1 MAQRINE
8 FLINAVMD
16 NKTLTDVKQSLIAE
30 MERRVQDKILEPT
43 NAALLKKLIT
53 NADDDNEATMIAAL
67 GTTYKRTGFH
77 FDKRLEKL
85 SSDIKYFK
93 KNERLSFLTDSS
105 KPTHKLIIGDNYE
118 ALQNLLIEYKGKID
132 VIYIDPPY
140 GKDSMGEF
148 AQTNYENA
156 ITRDNLLS
164 MLYPRLVLA
173 KELLSEKGVIFC
185 SIDDRNQAYVKSL
198 FDEVFGEKKLVCNLV
213 WQKKTG
219 ASDAKGIAII
229 TEYILVYC
237 NDPEEK
243 YWNKIFTQNYMS
255 YDERRYRFSDEYV
268 FERGKYYPDNL
279 DRGGL
284 NYSDSMNYG
293 IECPDGTIAYPN
305 GRTKYENDGWIWKW
319 SKEKVQWGIDFGFIE
334 FRKSKDK
341 KSGWAV
347 CYKNYLYVDN
357 EGKKINRSAPFKNFI
372 YGILNGE
379 GTDEMNN
386 IFGMSVF
393 KNPKPI
399 ALIMYILQA
408 VSKKDLLVLD
418 FFAGSGTTG
427 HSVMELN
434 RNSKNQRAK
443 FILVQSP
450 ETLDK
455 QSKKPEVKNAIKL
468 CEKLNLPLNIAQIT
482 AIRLK
487 RIMTGECYD
496 GNKDFK
502 WLEDNEPYGSNLD
515 VYEIASV
522 KNNNS
527 SSGKTPFDVI
537 DETLY
542 GKKQFAILREKV
554 DWVCSNFAHAQQ
566 SVESDKEW
574 QERIKKM

>member
-1 MAQRINE
+1 MAQRIND

-30 MERRVQDKILEPT
+30 MEQRVQDKILEPT

-53 NADDDNEATMIAAL
+53 NAEDDNEATMIAAL

-85 SSDIKYFK
+85 TSDIKYFK
-93 KNERLSFLTDSS
+93 KNERLSFVTDPS

-164 MLYPRLVLA
+164 MLYPRLLLA
-173 KELLSEKGVIFC
+173 KQLLNNDGIIFC
-185 SIDDRNQAYVKSL
+185 SIDDRNQAYIKCL
-198 FDEVFGEKKLVCNLV
+198 FDEVFGENNMISSICREVIKGGTKTKNIKRVHDYVLVYAKQLKVDN
-213 WQKKTG
+213 KDKTVLLG
-219 ASDAKGIAII
+219 EEFNDENNFIFEDDKGKYAKGRELNKWGAGSRREDSPSMWYPIKGPNGEDIYPIRNDGSEGRWRWGKTKLTNAVKNGEVIYEKRSDGTFVVYEKI
-229 TEYILVYC
+229 RENKVKNRQLISILKDNYL
-237 NDPEEK
+237 NANGSEDLKPIF
-243 YWNKIFTQNYMS
+243 NKLMS
-255 YDERRYRFSDEYV
+255 PFDYAKPVELIKELLI
-268 FERGKYYPDNL
+268 YYP
-279 DRGGL
+279 
-284 NYSDSMNYG
+284 
-293 IECPDGTIAYPN
+293 
-305 GRTKYENDGWIWKW
+305 
-319 SKEKVQWGIDFGFIE
+319 ID
-334 FRKSKDK
+334 DC
-341 KSGWAV
+341 V
-347 CYKNYLYVDN
+347 
-357 EGKKINRSAPFKNFI
+357 
-372 YGILNGE
+372 
-379 GTDEMNN
+379 
-386 IFGMSVF
+386 
-393 KNPKPI
+393 
-399 ALIMYILQA
+399 
-408 VSKKDLLVLD
+408 VLD

-427 HSVMELN
+427 HAVLDLN
-434 RNSKNQRAK
+434 KIDGGNRQ
-443 FILVQSP
+443 FILCQLN
-450 ETLDK
+450 EKTDTTLNGIAYDVT
-455 QSKKPEVKNAIKL
+455 SK
-468 CEKLNLPLNIAQIT
+468 
-482 AIRLK
+482 RLK

-496 GNKDFK
+496 GSKDFK
-502 WLEDNEPYGSNLD
+502 WLEDNEPYGDNLD

-527 SSGKTPFDVI
+527 SIGKTPFDVI

-542 GKKQFAILREKV
+542 GKKHVATLREKV

>member
-243 YWNKIFTQNYMS
+243 NWNKIFTQNYMS

-527 SSGKTPFDVI
+527 SCGKTPFDVI

-542 GKKQFAILREKV
+542 GKKQFATLREKV

-566 SVESDKEW
+566 RVESDKEW

>member
-1 MAQRINE
+1 
-8 FLINAVMD
+8 MD

-243 YWNKIFTQNYMS
+243 NWNKIFTQNYMS

-527 SSGKTPFDVI
+527 SCGKTPFDVI

-542 GKKQFAILREKV
+542 GKKQFATLREKV

-566 SVESDKEW
+566 RVESDKEW